1 MSNNK
6 KSEKKAGTKM
16 RSSKN
21 FKISTRI
28 MLTAILGILIPIFL
42 IGAFSPVLIYFTGSY
57 FNISS
62 VTTNYYSTI
71 NQIQWAQTISSISNA
86 LLSEGEDKEK
96 LDGLNE
102 FVSPIE
108 KLGSSIYIEKNGKPF
123 YSSSKSDILEEANIT
138 DSRYPVKGMAIWMP
152 YGFQI
157 RKYTLELLKELLDKD
172 NEEVLFPM
180 LIPETELA
188 KEGEHVKGFE
198 DEVYWVT
205 KGGQKDLNEQ
215 LALRPTSETAIYPMY
230 SLWIRSHIDL
240 PIKYYQIV
248 NTFRYETKHTR
259 PLIRVR
265 EISTFKE
272 AHTAHAT
279 KQEAKE
285 QVDEYIELYKEF
297 FNDLG
302 IPYLISDR
310 PSWDKFPGAD
320 YTMAFDTIMP
330 DGKTLQIGTIHNLGQ
345 TFAKTFDITFEDK
358 DGEHKYVYQTCA
370 GLSDRV
376 IAAMI
381 ANHGDEKGLRLP
393 SMVAPTQVTI
403 IPILFKKGR
412 EEVLS
417 KCMEIKESL
426 ESAGLRVKIDDRD
439 IRPGKKFYDWELK
452 GTPIKIELGPRDLE
466 NNITIAMRRDKLEK
480 VELPLDDSLANNV
493 LDLIEKYDEDL
504 KTTSWK
510 FLEDHVIFTTDLDE
524 IQELIESGNVV
535 SFNWCGDDECGKEIE
550 EKTGYDILG
559 IYEELDGESGI
570 KCINNDQEEAKYIA
584 LIAKTY

>member
-1 MSNNK
+1 MENF
-6 KSEKKAGTKM
+6 SEWFH
-16 RSSKN
+16 N
-21 FKISTRI
+21 
-28 MLTAILGILIPIFL
+28 
-42 IGAFSPVLIYFTGSY
+42 
-57 FNISS
+57 
-62 VTTNYYSTI
+62 
-71 NQIQWAQTISSISNA
+71 
-86 LLSEGEDKEK
+86 
-96 LDGLNE
+96 
-102 FVSPIE
+102 
-108 KLGSSIYIEKNGKPF
+108 
-123 YSSSKSDILEEANIT
+123 ILEEANIT

-157 RKYTLELLKELLDKD
+157 RKYTLELLKELLDRD

-188 KEGEHVKGFE
+188 KEGIHVKGFE

-205 KGGQKDLNEQ
+205 KGGQKELNEQ

-272 AHTAHAT
+272 AHTAHTT

-297 FNDLG
+297 FNNLG

-376 IAAMI
+376 VAAMI
-381 ANHGDEKGLRLP
+381 ANHGDKKGLCLP
-393 SMVAPTQVTI
+393 SIVAPTQITI
-403 IPILFKKGR
+403 IPILFKKGK
-412 EEVLS
+412 EEVLN
-417 KCMEIKESL
+417 KCMEIKEKL
-426 ESAGLRVKIDDRD
+426 ESVGLRVNIDDRD
-439 IRPGKKFYDWELK
+439 IRPGKKFYDWEIK
-452 GTPIKIELGPRDLE
+452 GTPIKMELGPRDLE

-480 VELPLDDSLANNV
+480 VEIPLDDSLV
-493 LDLIEKYDEDL
+493 DKILELIEEYDKDL
-504 KTTSWK
+504 KATSWN
-510 FLEDHVIFTTDLDE
+510 FLEDHVKFTTKLDE
-524 IQELIESGNVV
+524 IPELIESGNVV

-559 IYEELDGESGI
+559 IYKELDGESEI
-570 KCINNDQEEAKYIA
+570 KCINNDQEDAKYIA